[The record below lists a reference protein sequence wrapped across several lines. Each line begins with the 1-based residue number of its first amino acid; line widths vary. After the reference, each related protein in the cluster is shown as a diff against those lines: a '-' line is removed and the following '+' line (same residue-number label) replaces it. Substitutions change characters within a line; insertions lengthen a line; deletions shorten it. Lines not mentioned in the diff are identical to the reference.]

1 MLRERNET
9 YMLFFAAMDM
19 LATFAA
25 FWAAFA
31 VRFILQEP
39 DLTNFYSISI
49 REYMYIGI
57 VLVISQI
64 LIFYFMDMYR
74 PGKIGLLTEE
84 FNSVVTGTILAI
96 VVALGVIFFLK
107 THRYSRL
114 VILYFGVINVV
125 FISLG
130 RAFARAS
137 LNRLLKKGKR
147 LRYLLVLGTGKG
159 ARQVEYVIQ
168 RNSIYGYVVKGFV
181 RLPGETDSRVDD
193 EKIVGEFENLPHILA
208 ELHPYHVMF
217 AADSA
222 DSELLQ
228 QAIQTCSH
236 EGIHLHVV
244 PSFSELITSR
254 GRLETLEGLPLI
266 TLRDIPARRGV
277 NRFLK
282 RVFDTFFSLL
292 FIGLFSPFY
301 ILIALSIV
309 LTSKGP
315 VFLKQERV
323 GLDNNVFNVLKFR
336 TMYTQQPEESDTVW
350 TTKNDPRV
358 TPVGRFLRKLSIDET
373 PQFFNVLTGKMSV
386 VGPRPERPY
395 WVEQFKE
402 LYTGYMQRHGMK
414 AGITG
419 WAQVNGLRGDT
430 SIEERVAADI
440 YYIENWSFLLDLKI
454 ILMTPFKS
462 VFDRNAY

>member
-25 FWAAFA
+25 FWAAFV

-57 VLVISQI
+57 VLVISQV
-64 LIFYFMDMYR
+64 LIFYFMDMYG

-84 FNSVVTGTILAI
+84 FSSVVTGTILAI

-114 VILYFGVINVV
+114 VMLYFGVINVV

-130 RAFARAS
+130 RAFARAFI
-137 LNRLLKKGKR
+137 NRLLRRGKR
-147 LRYLLVLGTGKG
+147 LRYILVLGTGKG
-159 ARQVEYVIQ
+159 ARHVEYVIQ
-168 RNSIYGYVVKGFV
+168 RNRIYGYLMKGFV
-181 RLPGETDSRVDD
+181 RLPGETDSRVED
-193 EKIVGEFENLPHILA
+193 EKIVGDFENLSRILT
-208 ELHPYHVMF
+208 EMHPSHVMF
-217 AADSA
+217 VADNA
-222 DSELLQ
+222 DGELLHK
-228 QAIQTCSH
+228 AIQACSH
-236 EGIHLHVV
+236 EGIHMHVV

-254 GRLETLEGLPLI
+254 GRLESLEGLPLI
-266 TLRDIPARRGV
+266 TLRDIPARRGL
-277 NRFLK
+277 NRFIK
-282 RVFDTFFSLL
+282 RVFDTLFSLL
-292 FIGLFSPFY
+292 FIVLFSPFY
-301 ILIALSIV
+301 ILIALSIA

-315 VFLKQERV
+315 ILLKQERV
-323 GLDNNVFNVLKFR
+323 GLDNNVFNLLKFR

-358 TPVGRFLRKLSIDET
+358 TPVGRFLRKLSLDET

-402 LYTGYMQRHGMK
+402 EYTGYMQRHGMK

-419 WAQVNGLRGDT
+419 WAQINGLRGDT

-462 VFDRNAY
+462 IFDRNAY